1 MRTIEQKLRHDDIIE
16 ASKCHPNKI
25 KHIAGQIEVDHAHL
39 LASNM
44 QINIYIIGSLSQ
56 AKLIKKL
63 AKQLKKENWHFNI
76 KYAHKKKKSIET
88 VIHDCFDKIKSSN
101 HIVAVTKPDGSF
113 GKGTSYEIEFAK
125 RMGTPIYIV
134 NPKDIKDSLE
144 K

>member
-1 MRTIEQKLRHDDIIE
+1 MLTIEQKLARGDIIE

-25 KHIAGQIEVDHAHL
+25 KHIAGQIEVDHARL
-39 LASNM
+39 IANNIP
-44 QINIYIIGSLSQ
+44 INIYIIGSLSQ

-63 AKQLKKENWHFNI
+63 AKQLKKENLHFNV

-88 VIHDCFDKIKSSN
+88 IIHDCFDKITSSN

-113 GKGTSYEIEFAK
+113 GRGTLYEIEFAK
-125 RMGTPIYIV
+125 RIDKPIYFV
-134 NPKDIKDSLE
+134 NPKDILE